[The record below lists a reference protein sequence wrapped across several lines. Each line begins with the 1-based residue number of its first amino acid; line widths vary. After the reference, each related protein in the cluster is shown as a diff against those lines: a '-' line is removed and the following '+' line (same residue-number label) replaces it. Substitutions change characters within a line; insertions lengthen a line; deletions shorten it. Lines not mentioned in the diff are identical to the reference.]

1 MAHYSIKNLEEISNQ
16 KAHTIRIWEQ
26 RYGLLTP
33 RRTDTNIR
41 FYDDKQLKK
50 LLNVCALMGEGMKIS
65 KISKLTDSQ
74 INDAIQ
80 KIITDS
86 AEKEVQF
93 ETIINQAIIAVSAFD
108 ELSFDKIFSNAILR
122 FGLKDTYLK
131 VIYPM
136 LVRVGLMWSKDDIMP
151 AQEHF
156 FSNLI
161 KQKLFASIDATPFP
175 QNTDQTW
182 VLFLNEKEDHEI
194 GLLMASYIL
203 RVHGKK
209 VIYLGQ
215 KVPYDNIAKVIDGC
229 KPTHLYTF
237 FVKNY
242 GEEDVTDLFS
252 KLRKDY
258 KQIQICVSGKQSLF
272 PEKLKKNRVTWI
284 KDIDSLLSIVKNTN
298 D

>member
-16 KAHTIRIWEQ
+16 KAHTIRIWEM

-41 FYDDKQLKK
+41 YYDDRQLKK

-65 KISKLTDSQ
+65 AISKMTDMQ

-80 KIITDS
+80 KIIDNTS
-86 AEKEVQF
+86 EKEVQF
-93 ETIINQAIIAVSAFD
+93 QTIINQTLIAIAAFD
-108 ELSFDKIFSNAILR
+108 ESSFDKIFSNAILR
-122 FGLKDTYLK
+122 FGLVDTYLK

-161 KQKLFASIDATPFP
+161 KQKLFASIDAVPLP
-175 QNTDQTW
+175 QKPDQTW
-182 VLFLNEKEDHEI
+182 ILFLNENEDHEI
-194 GLLMASYIL
+194 GLLMASYLL

-215 KVPYDNIAKVIDGC
+215 KVPYENISKVVDTC

-242 GEEDVTDLFS
+242 MEEDAEELFS
-252 KLRKDY
+252 KLLKNH
-258 KQIQICVSGKQSLF
+258 KNIQLCFSGKQNSLMETF
-272 PEKLKKNRVTWI
+272 KKSKVTWI
-284 KDIDSLLSIVKNTN
+284 KDIDALLNIIKK
-298 D
+298 

>member
-41 FYDDKQLKK
+41 YYDDKQLKK

-65 KISKLTDSQ
+65 KISKLSDTQ

-108 ELSFDKIFSNAILR
+108 EMSFDKIFSNAILR

-136 LVRVGLMWSKDDIMP
+136 LVRIGLMWSKDDIMP

-161 KQKLFASIDATPFP
+161 KQKLFSAIDATPLAA
-175 QNTDQTW
+175 NSNQTW
-182 VLFLNEKEDHEI
+182 VLFLPETESHEI
-194 GLLMASYIL
+194 GLLLANYIL
-203 RVHGKK
+203 RSNGKK

-215 KVPYDNIAKVIDGC
+215 NVPYENLNKVVESC
-229 KPTHLYTF
+229 KPTHIYTF
-237 FVKNY
+237 FVRNHPDENIDHLVNQLVKHHK
-242 GEEDVTDLFS
+242 GS
-252 KLRKDY
+252 K
-258 KQIQICVSGKQSLF
+258 ICISGKHSIL
-272 PEKLKKNRVTWI
+272 EKVAQKYKVEWI
-284 KDIDSLLSIVKNTN
+284 KELSSLIEAVR
-298 D
+298 